1 MIAAITDIMT
11 QLQSEGAQ
19 VPLKSFIINLL
30 FAGLLG
36 YLLSLLYLYCGR
48 SLSNRGEFG
57 RNFVLISMTT
67 MLIISI
73 VKSSLALSLGLVG
86 ALSIVRFR
94 SAIKE
99 PEELCYL
106 FLAVGIGLGFGAG
119 QGVVTMVAFTV
130 IAIVIWLKNN
140 LTLKKMPVSNIHLV
154 VSSQGETGMAFNR
167 VRTTVQ
173 EASETFAIRRLEESH
188 DWFEASFLV
197 SFESPGQME
206 SCSRALRSLGDQV
219 KVSFMDQKGLG
230 W

>member
-1 MIAAITDIMT
+1 MIAAISNILTG
-11 QLQSEGAQ
+11 LQSEGAQ
-19 VPLKSFIINLL
+19 VPLKSFVVNLL
-30 FAGLLG
+30 FSGLLG
-36 YLLSLLYLYCGR
+36 YLLSLLFLYCGR
-48 SLSNRGEFG
+48 SLSNRSEFG
-57 RNFVLISMTT
+57 RIFVLIAMTT

-130 IAIVIWLKNN
+130 IAAVIWLKNN
-140 LTLKKMPVSNIHLV
+140 LTVKKMPVSNIHLV
-154 VSSQGETGMAFNR
+154 VSAEGDSNLEINR

-173 EASETFAIRRLEESH
+173 DTSETFAIRRLEESH
-188 DWFEASFLV
+188 EWFEASFLV
-197 SFESPGQME
+197 SFENPGQME
-206 SCSRALRSLGDQV
+206 SCSRALRSLGEHV
-219 KVSFMDQKGLG
+219 KVSFMDQRGLG